1 VAWGAFLLR
10 YASQKAHPKPPPPAC
25 FRYRECATHS
35 RIPQVVEVA
44 RAIRGHWA
52 CVVNWAE
59 NRITNGI
66 LEGFNSLF
74 QAAKAR
80 G

>member
-1 VAWGAFLLR
+1 
-10 YASQKAHPKPPPPAC
+10 
-25 FRYRECATHS
+25 
-35 RIPQVVEVA
+35 VA